1 MIHTFGILSEHPE
14 AFGFYTDRYNGFS
27 CGSYAEFNCN
37 LYAGDDPDAVRKN
50 REWLSKEINAR
61 LVIPHQTHGC
71 EIAIIDSE
79 FMNSDEKQQHDALEG
94 KDAVITQLQGVAA
107 CISTADCIPI
117 LLYDKKRK
125 AVAAIHA
132 GWRGT
137 LKKIASRTIE
147 TMQKQFGTIPKDI
160 IACIGPGISLKA
172 FEVGDEVYDAFSNEH
187 FDMAEIA
194 FCNPQTNK
202 YHLDLKKCNRMQ
214 LTDCGV
220 PDEHIEDV
228 NICSYSEY
236 DNYFSA
242 RRMGINSGRTLTG
255 IIIKT
260 L

>member
-1 MIHTFGILSEHPE
+1 
-14 AFGFYTDRYNGFS
+14 
-27 CGSYAEFNCN
+27 
-37 LYAGDDPDAVRKN
+37 
-50 REWLSKEINAR
+50 
-61 LVIPHQTHGC
+61 
-71 EIAIIDSE
+71 
-79 FMNSDEKQQHDALEG
+79 
-94 KDAVITQLQGVAA
+94 
-107 CISTADCIPI
+107 
-117 LLYDKKRK
+117 
-125 AVAAIHA
+125 
-132 GWRGT
+132 
-137 LKKIASRTIE
+137 
-147 TMQKQFGTIPKDI
+147 MQKQFGTTPKDI

-214 LTDCGV
+214 LTDCSV